1 MMIIRFVVCVILFL
15 YLFIQNSSATYLRCT
30 SKCTQITVP
39 FLEPLKISNECQ
51 DNNSLINIYDY
62 STSCIVDYRID
73 YDAKNICI
81 NFKASNDTHIYDGYN
96 QSEFLVQTIWL
107 GFNQDS
113 EQPNIT
119 HRKYGCS
126 TENDCA
132 RQFYFNTIKHLITN
146 GQLQIDK
153 IKSKLYRQ
161 SLLPKNIALR
171 RCEINNTTYN
181 RSTIRCQDGLCYVN
195 NMNEKQY
202 CTSDKT
208 PTFFSEFRSYLPKS
222 TAKEIELIEYK
233 CNKHLCNNNETI
245 EIIKKLLRDYTN
257 WNNINNKQN
266 QIEEK
271 SSSTIYQIEEKSS
284 STTYK
289 IEEKSSSTTTCQT
302 VSNILIILS
311 LINLRFLF

>member
-51 DNNSLINIYDY
+51 DNNNLIDIYDY
-62 STSCIVDYRID
+62 STSS
-73 YDAKNICI
+73 
-81 NFKASNDTHIYDGYN
+81 SNDTHIYDGYN

-119 HRKYGCS
+119 DRKYGCS

-271 SSSTIYQIEEKSS
+271 SSSTTYQIEEKSSSTIYQIEEKSS
-284 STTYK
+284 S
-289 IEEKSSSTTTCQT
+289 TTCQT